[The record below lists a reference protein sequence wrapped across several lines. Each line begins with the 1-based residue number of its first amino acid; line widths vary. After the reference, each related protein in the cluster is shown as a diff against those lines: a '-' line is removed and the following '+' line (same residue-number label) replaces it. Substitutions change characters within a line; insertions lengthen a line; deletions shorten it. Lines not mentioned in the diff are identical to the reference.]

1 MTIEPN
7 FEKITDTDL
16 IGLVAYCEK
25 WTPKKVYDIAFAQV
39 FPEKQLKDSKEDFVK
54 WADKG
59 DLKLPPIVREE
70 LIRAAKINFD
80 SGNMSR
86 LQYAWKGIQITRN
99 FYFWIFILIIFWWWL

>member
-1 MTIEPN
+1 MSLEPD
-7 FEKITDTDL
+7 FAKITDSDL

-54 WADKG
+54 WVAKD

-70 LIRAAKINFD
+70 LIRAAKINFI
-80 SGNMSR
+80 SGKMNR
-86 LQYAWKGIQITRN
+86 LKYAHQGQQLFRN
-99 FYFWIFILIIFWWWL
+99 LYFWIFILIVLWWWL